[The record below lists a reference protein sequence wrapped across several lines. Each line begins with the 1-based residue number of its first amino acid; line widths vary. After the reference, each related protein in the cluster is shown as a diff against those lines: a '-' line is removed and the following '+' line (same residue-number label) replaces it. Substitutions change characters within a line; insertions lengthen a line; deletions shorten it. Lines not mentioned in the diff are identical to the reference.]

1 MTEIIVIPGGG
12 ALKYVVRDGTTVWKL
27 RCPGCDQWAD
37 LDDDQFHGRVSV
49 DHSLGFTTTGD
60 EQREIREMEQGE
72 RPIERGCGYHE
83 TKDWAAALDT
93 LEEP

>member
-1 MTEIIVIPGGG
+1 MSDR
-12 ALKYVVRDGTTVWKL
+12 LKRVVRDGQEVWKL

-49 DHSLGFTTTGD
+49 DHSIAFTTTGD
-60 EQREIREMEQGE
+60 EQAELREMGTGE

-83 TKDWAAALDT
+83 THDWSKEVQL
-93 LEEP
+93 